1 MPAAEAFFGELR
13 TSYLQGLMWCLAYY
27 VKGCISW
34 TWYFPYHYGPMLQ
47 DMRGLVD
54 VASRIS
60 FEIGQPFRP
69 FQQLLGCLP
78 PASKAL
84 LPRIYQYL
92 MTSEDSPL
100 IEYYPMDFGID
111 QDGKKNPWEAVVLL
125 AFIDERRLVAAEAQH
140 CREELLSSEERLRNT
155 FGKVPPAPLKSPL
168 SPVASRRPLTLTL
181 DTLDTVHH
189 TQVLSYLFDP
199 NANETYFSCNP
210 EIGLPDVPNCQSVM
224 SESYPNLAPGAYF
237 RPELVPGT
245 ISPLAGFP
253 TLGTLRMQNVETD
266 FFKINVFGSDSKY
279 RSIVLELEE
288 NAALDPARVD
298 LRILVGRVVYVN
310 YPQMHEAKVMAV
322 TTETEEHRAVWSL
335 VNPPAAGAK
344 GKDKAKDAAAAA
356 SAQVKMEVV
365 TTKHD
370 AATAQKWRADSA
382 DEGLKYVKVR
392 GSFRSLSFMKGL
404 PASPD

>member
-1 MPAAEAFFGELR
+1 M
-13 TSYLQGLMWCLAYY
+13 
-27 VKGCISW
+27 
-34 TWYFPYHYGPMLQ
+34 
-47 DMRGLVD
+47 
-54 VASRIS
+54 
-60 FEIGQPFRP
+60 
-69 FQQLLGCLP
+69 
-78 PASKAL
+78 
-84 LPRIYQYL
+84 
-92 MTSEDSPL
+92 
-100 IEYYPMDFGID
+100 
-111 QDGKKNPWEAVVLL
+111 
-125 AFIDERRLVAAEAQH
+125 
-140 CREELLSSEERLRNT
+140 
-155 FGKVPPAPLKSPL
+155 
-168 SPVASRRPLTLTL
+168 
-181 DTLDTVHH
+181 
-189 TQVLSYLFDP
+189 LSYLFDP

-210 EIGLPDVPNCQSVM
+210 EIGLPDVPNCQSVL

-322 TTETEEHRAVWSL
+322 TTESEEHRAVWSL
-335 VNPPAAGAK
+335 VHPPAAGAK

-356 SAQVKMEVV
+356 AAAQVKMEVV

-370 AATAQKWRADSA
+370 AATAKKWRDDSA

-392 GSFRSLSFMKGL
+392 ACFLSFLACAVVVSLMKGL